1 MNKLFFL
8 NESNLNNQIC
18 LANRYLINS
27 LTLWHMKYL
36 ILISTVYALFMD
48 ALLILAPMP
57 LEKGTIIGSSVS
69 VLGLCTLQ
77 GCRNHAPL
85 LPGFDRLA
93 INPISARRERGLIMP
108 SSLLILPLY
117 FQTFLW
123 PCTSWFSRG
132 RPELAILGPE
142 LEDQEAAV
150 SIGRSR
156 WTPSHF

>member
-1 MNKLFFL
+1 
-8 NESNLNNQIC
+8 
-18 LANRYLINS
+18 
-27 LTLWHMKYL
+27 
-36 ILISTVYALFMD
+36 MD

-117 FQTFLW
+117 F
-123 PCTSWFSRG
+123 
-132 RPELAILGPE
+132 
-142 LEDQEAAV
+142 
-150 SIGRSR
+150 
-156 WTPSHF
+156 